1 VKVGLQL
8 MLALLLD
15 LAVGEELRAQWT
27 ERPSDSELAAISE
40 RGRELAAYDQA
51 VWHATDA
58 LQTANPKTAQGQRC
72 LARFAN
78 GSWIVVFG
86 SLNAD
91 KTRFSIG
98 YEALQGSKPRAF
110 SVKREELLREDSDFY
125 LFAARAVE
133 TALADFGGTSR
144 PYNAAILPT
153 GDQQFH
159 VYLYPAPLKAN
170 SYPLGGD
177 VRYLISGDGKQ
188 ILQKSVLHKTIIEV
202 SAAKAK
208 KGVASSHTHVL
219 SDFPEDTDVLH
230 VLQQDPPSPEMV
242 ATPHFVYEI
251 SADGTIRIKHGKK
264 R

>member
-1 VKVGLQL
+1 VRARLQFVVA
-8 MLALLLD
+8 ALVS
-15 LAVGEELRAQWT
+15 LAVGDELIVQWAV
-27 ERPSDSELAAISE
+27 RPSDAELAAISE

-72 LARFAN
+72 IARFAN

-98 YEALQGSKPRAF
+98 YEALQGIKPRAF

-133 TALADFGGTSR
+133 TALADFAGIPR
-144 PYNAAILPT
+144 PYNAAVLPT
-153 GDQQFH
+153 EDQQFY

-177 VRYLISGDGKQ
+177 VRYLISGDGRQ
-188 ILQKSVLHKTIIEV
+188 ILDKRVLHKTIIEV

-208 KGVASSHTHVL
+208 KGVAGSHTHVL
-219 SDFPEDTDVLH
+219 SDIPEDTDVLH

-251 SADGTIRIKHGKK
+251 TADGTIRIKHEKK
-264 R
+264 K